1 MIHKTHVYSRKNDG
15 NRSARWKTINKFT
28 NYVFTKNLVNGT
40 TKQPKITKREGKN
53 VGEWYNQTATNCKK
67 ERRKMW
73 VSGTAKQPQIAK
85 KREEKCG

>member
-1 MIHKTHVYSRKNDG
+1 MGKPKCSGENHQFIYLQLFTIEVKQSR
-15 NRSARWKTINKFT
+15 
-28 NYVFTKNLVNGT
+28 
-40 TKQPKITKREGKN
+40 KN

-85 KREEKCG
+85 KREEKFG